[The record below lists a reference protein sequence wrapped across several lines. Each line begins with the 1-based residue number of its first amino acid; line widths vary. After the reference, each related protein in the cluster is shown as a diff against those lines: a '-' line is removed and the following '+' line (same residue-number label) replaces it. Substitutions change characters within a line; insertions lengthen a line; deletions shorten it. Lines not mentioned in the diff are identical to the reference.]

1 MYRTCIMSHL
11 EQTHFE
17 LLCKVMFTWCRVR
30 RTRCLFWHST
40 PCGDTLRS
48 VTATGNE
55 AYCPCQS
62 FFFFFFFV
70 FFFQFFFLFFFFFF
84 FFCSL
89 LLSVFLS
96 YFLYTAIKF
105 EESKQEAV
113 RKLSWVQCKSRILC
127 FLF

>member
-1 MYRTCIMSHL
+1 MSHL
-11 EQTHFE
+11 ERTHFE

-40 PCGDTLRS
+40 PRGDSLRS
-48 VTATGNE
+48 VAATENE

-62 FFFFFFFV
+62 FFF
-70 FFFQFFFLFFFFFF
+70 L
-84 FFCSL
+84 SP

-96 YFLYTAIKF
+96 YFLYTTIKF

-113 RKLSWVQCKSRILC
+113 RKLSWVQFESRFFC
-127 FLF
+127 FVVGEINVTKH